1 MPYKPS
7 QSHLNPGNTNLPLRI
22 MMKIHLRDLEHVEH
36 LTKLLL
42 VFAPGQRSP
51 SARANTVQ
59 LRRPLIPK

>member
-1 MPYKPS
+1 
-7 QSHLNPGNTNLPLRI
+7 

-36 LTKLLL
+36 LTKLVL

-51 SARANTVQ
+51 SARANTVR